1 MAPVTR
7 YIGQREQT
15 IEEDVKMDLNIVRAI
30 RGAVAGWAGMTGMV
44 LAGRQVGMTK
54 MSVMEMEGSLFA
66 PPHSSKAKIIGA
78 FTHLGMSLWIGLAY
92 ALGFKL
98 TGLKPS
104 WRTGVLGG
112 LVHWAIAT
120 VVTGVASKRHPK
132 REQLAMPGFGG
143 AALGVRSA
151 VGFLV
156 GHIAHGMLFGWQYGD
171 SPEQ

>member
-1 MAPVTR
+1 MDVN
-7 YIGQREQT
+7 IG
-15 IEEDVKMDLNIVRAI
+15 RAM
-30 RGAVAGWAGMTGMV
+30 RGALAGWAGMTGMV
-44 LAGRQVGMTK
+44 MAGRQVGMTK

-66 PPHSSKAKIIGA
+66 PPHSSKVKIIGS

-92 ALGFKL
+92 GLGFKL
-98 TGLKPS
+98 AGLKPS
-104 WRTGVLGG
+104 WRTGALGG

-156 GHIAHGMLFGWQYGD
+156 GHIVYGMLFGWQYGQGNQ
-171 SPEQ
+171 E